1 MGSSNIDDSDDN
13 DLPTIV
19 TVIPTYMEEKWIEK
33 CLKSLIDQT
42 YPSNLHVIHVVDGGS
57 TDRTQE
63 IVNQMTLESK
73 NISGP
78 QIHLIDNPEKFVPHA
93 RNKSLSQMSDDV
105 ELIFEMNSHGWV
117 PREHLVDRVKDML
130 DLEAELGRVIGGI
143 GTTVVESDEKLSM
156 VPRWIEATLSST
168 WGNGGGT
175 FSKFKGRKKSIIPP
189 LTIYRKKALIEIGGY
204 NNYFITSQDSE
215 LNLRLN
221 DNDWPTYRSDVSYV
235 RIAKRRTFRQWI
247 LFSHRYGF
255 WRMKHLL
262 MEPRRASPPEFAPI
276 IGTILTVILLFYSIS
291 YWWLPAVAYGTVMF
305 GAGFLQ
311 SLKWKDF
318 TMFLGVPLMLFIL
331 HTCFSIGLID
341 GVFRKGGAPSD
352 RV

>member
-1 MGSSNIDDSDDN
+1 MGNTKSNNKDIN
-13 DLPTIV
+13 KLPVIV
-19 TVIPTYMEEKWIEK
+19 TVIPTFMEERWIEK
-33 CLKSLIDQT
+33 CLRSLVEQT
-42 YPSNLHVIHVVDGGS
+42 YPSHLHRIHVVDGGS
-57 TDRTQE
+57 TDRTTE
-63 IVNQMTLESK
+63 IVNEMKVESV
-73 NISGP
+73 NSNGP
-78 QIHLIDNPEKFVPHA
+78 KIILIDNPDKFVPHA
-93 RNKSLSQMSDDV
+93 RNKSLSQMTEDI

-117 PREHLVDRVKDML
+117 PEDHLVTRVVDLL
-130 DLEAELGRVIGGI
+130 DLEREIGRKIGGI

-156 VPRWIEATLSST
+156 IPRWIEATLSSS

-189 LTIYRKKALIEIGGY
+189 LTIYRREALVAIGGY
-204 NNYFITSQDSE
+204 DNYFITSQDSE

-235 RIAKRRTFRQWI
+235 RIAKRRNFKQWI

-262 MEPRRASPPEFAPI
+262 LAPRRASPPEFAPI
-276 IGTILTVILLFYSIS
+276 IGTLVTIS
-291 YWWLPAVAYGTVMF
+291 LIFMGIKFWWLPAAIYGFVMT
-305 GAGFLQ
+305 GAGFLH
-311 SLKWKDF
+311 SLKWRDP
-318 TMFLGVPLMLFIL
+318 TMLIGVPLMLFIL

-341 GVFRKGGAPSD
+341 GIFRKGGAPSD